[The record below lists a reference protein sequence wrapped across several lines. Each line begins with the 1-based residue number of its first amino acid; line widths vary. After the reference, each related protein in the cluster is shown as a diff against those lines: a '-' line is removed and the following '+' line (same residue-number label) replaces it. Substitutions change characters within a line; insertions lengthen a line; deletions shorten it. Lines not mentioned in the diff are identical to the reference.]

1 MINAANGFKG
11 SSLPSGRQ
19 GFEGSSQNLG
29 VRTIEALTS
38 SRGIYGERIIMKI
51 AISGKGGVG
60 KTTLAGV
67 MARILASQGRK
78 VLAID
83 ADPDS
88 NLASAIGLS
97 KEALAKLSPIASM
110 TSLIEERTGSKKGS
124 YGTMFKLNPKVDD
137 LPDDMGVT
145 HEGVKLLLLGC
156 IPQGGGGC
164 FCAENVLLKNLVRH
178 LLVQREEA
186 LIIDMEAGLEHLGR
200 GSTGYVDALI
210 IVVEPGQRS
219 IGTAKQIKKLGEDLK
234 IKKIMIVGNKVG
246 SDEDRKIIEENL
258 SDFPILGHMSY
269 NPRILQADRE
279 GRSPYDIDDKIK
291 EEVKEILTE
300 LEKRI

>member
-1 MINAANGFKG
+1 
-11 SSLPSGRQ
+11 
-19 GFEGSSQNLG
+19 
-29 VRTIEALTS
+29 
-38 SRGIYGERIIMKI
+38 MKI

-67 MARILASQGRK
+67 LARILAHQGRK

-88 NLASAIGLS
+88 NLASAIGLP
-97 KEALAKLSPIASM
+97 KEVLAKLSPIASM
-110 TSLIEERTGSKKGS
+110 TSMIEERTGAKKGS

-137 LPDDMGVT
+137 LPDDMGVNYQ
-145 HEGVKLLLLGC
+145 GVKLLLLGC

-164 FCAENVLLKNLVRH
+164 FCPENVLLKNLVRH
-178 LLVQREEA
+178 LLVQREEV

-210 IVVEPGQRS
+210 IVVEPGQRA
-219 IGTAKQIKKLGEDLK
+219 INTAKQIKKLGEDLH
-234 IKKIMIVGNKVG
+234 IKRIMIVGNKVT
-246 SDEDRKIIEENL
+246 SEEDRRIIEENL
-258 SDFPILGHMSY
+258 SEFPVLGHMSF
-269 NPRILQADRE
+269 NSKVLQADKE
-279 GRSPYDIDDKIK
+279 GKSPYDIDEKIK
-291 EEVKEILTE
+291 DEVSAILTE

>member
-1 MINAANGFKG
+1 M
-11 SSLPSGRQ
+11 
-19 GFEGSSQNLG
+19 
-29 VRTIEALTS
+29 TI
-38 SRGIYGERIIMKI
+38 GEKIVMKI

-67 MARILASQGRK
+67 LARILADRGRK

-88 NLASAIGLS
+88 NLASAIGLP

-110 TSLIEERTGSKKGS
+110 TSMIEERTGAKKGS

-137 LPDDMGVT
+137 IPDDMGVSYQ
-145 HEGVKLLLLGC
+145 GVKLLLLGC

-164 FCAENVLLKNLVRH
+164 FCPENVLLKNLVRH

-186 LIIDMEAGLEHLGR
+186 LVIDMEAGLEHLGR
-200 GSTGYVDALI
+200 GSTGYVDALV
-210 IVVEPGQRS
+210 IVVEPGQRAMN
-219 IGTAKQIKKLGEDLK
+219 TARQIKKLGEDLK
-234 IKKIMIVGNKVG
+234 IKNTMIVGNKVT
-246 SDEDRKIIEENL
+246 SEEDRRFIEEQL
-258 SDFPILGHMSY
+258 SDFPVLGHMSF
-269 NPRILQADRE
+269 NPKILQADRE
-279 GRSPYDIDDKIK
+279 GKSPYDIDEKIK
-291 EEVKEILTE
+291 EEVEAILTE

>member
-1 MINAANGFKG
+1 
-11 SSLPSGRQ
+11 
-19 GFEGSSQNLG
+19 
-29 VRTIEALTS
+29 
-38 SRGIYGERIIMKI
+38 MKV

-67 MARILASQGRK
+67 MARILADQGRK

-88 NLASAIGLS
+88 NLASAIGLP

-110 TSLIEERTGSKKGS
+110 TSLIEERTGSKKGTFGS
-124 YGTMFKLNPKVDD
+124 MFKLNPKVDD
-137 LPDDMGVT
+137 LPDEMGVNYQ
-145 HEGVKLLLLGC
+145 GVKLLLLGC

-164 FCAENVLLKNLVRH
+164 FCPENVLLKNLVRH

-200 GSTGYVDALI
+200 GSTGSVDALI
-210 IVVEPGQRS
+210 IVVEPGQRAIS
-219 IGTAKQIKKLGEDLK
+219 TAKQIKKLGEDLR
-234 IKKIMIVGNKVG
+234 IKNMMIVGNKVN
-246 SDEDRKIIEENL
+246 SDQDRQIIEGNL
-258 SDFPILGHMSY
+258 SDFPVLGHMSF
-269 NPRILQADRE
+269 NPKVLQADRE
-279 GRSPYDIDDKIK
+279 GKSPYDIDEKIK
-291 EEVKEILTE
+291 DEVKAILTE

>member
-1 MINAANGFKG
+1 
-11 SSLPSGRQ
+11 
-19 GFEGSSQNLG
+19 
-29 VRTIEALTS
+29 
-38 SRGIYGERIIMKI
+38 MKL

-67 MARILASQGRK
+67 MARILAARGRK

-88 NLASAIGLS
+88 NLASAIGLTG
-97 KEALAKLSPIASM
+97 EALSKLSPIASM
-110 TSLIEERTGSKKGS
+110 TSLIEERTGARKGS
-124 YGTMFKLNPKVDD
+124 YGTMFKLNPRVDD
-137 LPDDMGVT
+137 FPDDMGVI

-164 FCAENVLLKNLVRH
+164 FCPENVLLKNLVRY

-219 IGTAKQIKKLGEDLK
+219 IGTARQIKKLGEDLK
-234 IKKIMIVGNKVG
+234 IRKIMIVGNKVH
-246 SDEDRKIIEENL
+246 SDEDRKIIEESL
-258 SDFPILGHMSY
+258 SDFPILGHMSH
-269 NPRILQADRE
+269 NPKVLQADRE
-279 GRSPYDIDDKIK
+279 GRSPYDMDEKIK
-291 EEVKEILTE
+291 EEVKTILLE
-300 LEKRI
+300 LEKRIQP

>member
-1 MINAANGFKG
+1 
-11 SSLPSGRQ
+11 
-19 GFEGSSQNLG
+19 
-29 VRTIEALTS
+29 
-38 SRGIYGERIIMKI
+38 MKI

-67 MARILASQGRK
+67 MARILADQGKK

-88 NLASAIGLS
+88 NLASAIGLP
-97 KEALAKLSPIASM
+97 KETLTKLSPIASM
-110 TSLIEERTGSKKGS
+110 TSLIEERTGAKKGTFGS
-124 YGTMFKLNPKVDD
+124 LLKLNPKVDD
-137 LPDDMGVT
+137 LPDAMGVT
-145 HEGVKLLLLGC
+145 YQGVKLLLLGC

-164 FCAENVLLKNLVRH
+164 FCPENVLLKNLVRY

-210 IVVEPGQRS
+210 IVVEPGQRA
-219 IGTAKQIKKLGEDLK
+219 INTARQIKKLGEDLR
-234 IKKIMIVGNKVG
+234 IKNMMIVGNKIN
-246 SDEDRKIIEENL
+246 SDQDRQIIEENL
-258 SDFPILGHMSY
+258 SEFSVLGHMSF
-269 NPRILQADRE
+269 NPKVLQADRE
-279 GRSPYDIDDKIK
+279 GSSPYDIDEKIRD
-291 EEVKEILTE
+291 EVKAILSE